1 MHTSSRSGAPDRSA
15 EAEPAADTSFHDL
28 LRACAERRDALDA
41 AAREHIHLLS
51 EAEQRAE
58 ILAAHVVDEARQTA
72 ALIIAGA
79 REHAAQITRTARAEL
94 RSLTEQIDSV
104 RAEIERQRDIL
115 PVGEPDPPAP
125 AALETSPDLLPLAQ
139 FPSAEVFQWA
149 EEAPAEKTAILAP
162 VPGTVATVPGATAT
176 DAANHSALDLPPA
189 EQELFAEVSASA
201 SNEELAVAG
210 LSLPDKPRSWVRA
223 AAVGG
228 VTTVAAA
235 AIAVVVAV
243 NLGTPRAAQ
252 RSRPSAAAASQVQP
266 LPTPA
271 GYERTAT
278 SVPGTTSLPR
288 TTSGT
293 VTNLPG
299 TDAAVSGTETTAANT
314 ANGTADN
321 AGGLTIHVAA
331 QRVAWVW
338 FAIDGTRQRG
348 FLMASG
354 ETRDL
359 SARESIVVHSGD
371 AGALLLS
378 VDGAA
383 PQPLGRDGA
392 VLTRAFKAGEAADAA
407 RANAP
412 RPKTGPP
419 APAPPAAPVA
429 TTPLPES
436 VPLDTPAPAAFEATH
451 HAPAPPAPAVHAPAP
466 SPRTEIVR
474 LHELWLAARSRGDY
488 TTMRQVSAPDFDLL
502 DERSE
507 PGPSGDRRAI
517 SRVEDVKVDVWGDGA
532 VLSGRIAGQP
542 VGTSGRT
549 DDAYLSEVW
558 VRRDGQW
565 RLLGVRL
572 ADSSSPRL
580 MTTGR

>member
-41 AAREHIHLLS
+41 AAREHVRLLG

-58 ILAAHVVDEARQTA
+58 ILAAHVLDEARQTA

-115 PVGEPDPPAP
+115 PIGEPDPPTP
-125 AALETSPDLLPLAQ
+125 AALATSADPLPLAQ
-139 FPSAEVFQWA
+139 FPASEGFHWA
-149 EEAPAEKTAILAP
+149 EEAPAAETAVLTP
-162 VPGTVATVPGATAT
+162 VPGTVTTAPGDTG
-176 DAANHSALDLPPA
+176 AANRGVSGLPPA
-189 EQELFAEVSASA
+189 EQELFAEVSAPA
-201 SNEELAVAG
+201 SDEKLAVAG
-210 LSLPDKPRSWVRA
+210 LALPDKPRSWVRP

-235 AIAVVVAV
+235 AVAVVVAV

-252 RSRPSAAAASQVQP
+252 RSRPSPVAASQVQP
-266 LPTPA
+266 RPTPA
-271 GYERTAT
+271 GYESTAT
-278 SVPGTTSLPR
+278 SDPGTTSLPG
-288 TTSGT
+288 TTSGS
-293 VTNLPG
+293 VANLTG
-299 TDAAVSGTETTAANT
+299 TDATGTGTGTAPAAT
-314 ANGTADN
+314 ANGTTDET
-321 AGGLTIHVAA
+321 GRLSIHVAA

-338 FAIDGTRQRG
+338 FSVDGTKQRG
-348 FLMASG
+348 FLMPSG

-359 SARESIVVHSGD
+359 SARESIVIHSGD
-371 AGALLLS
+371 AGALLLN

-392 VLTRAFKAGEAADAA
+392 VLTRAFRAGGATDAA
-407 RANAP
+407 RVDAP
-412 RPKTGPP
+412 RPRTAPPP
-419 APAPPAAPVA
+419 AAPTVAPVA
-429 TTPLPES
+429 TTPLPEP
-436 VPLDTPAPAAFEATH
+436 VPLDTPAPAAFNAAQQ
-451 HAPAPPAPAVHAPAP
+451 APASPAPAVHAPAP

-474 LHELWLAARSRGDY
+474 LHELWLAARARGDY
-488 TTMRQVSAPDFDLL
+488 ATMRQISVPDFDLL

-517 SRVEDVKVDVWGDGA
+517 SKVEDVKVDVWGDGA

-558 VRRDGQW
+558 VRRDGVW